1 MKHDLIKKVEE
12 SYLKKEVTEFRVG
25 DTVRVMQKVTEGNKT
40 RTQAF
45 EGIVIG
51 RKGSDIQSSF
61 TVRRISFGEGVEKT
75 FPIYSPAVQDVTV
88 TRRGKVRKAK
98 LYYLRKKTGK
108 QGRIEEAEL
117 QSKRGTEGV
126 RSPSS

>member
-12 SYLKKEVTEFRVG
+12 SYLRKELTEFRVG

-51 RKGSDIQSSF
+51 RKGSGIQSSF
-61 TVRRISFGEGVEKT
+61 TVRRISFGEGVEKV

-117 QSKRGTEGV
+117 QNKRGTEGV